1 MQIVINDLLQL
12 EAYVEGLAERISVL
26 NDYCYLGEGEEFN
39 DAIQSYFNNKY
50 KPGITLFLG
59 IFDSADRD
67 NAANHSIAPVIC
79 QICVLTKADPK
90 KSKGTLTARNDT
102 WKAALKVLGTME
114 EDMEE
119 TNRANLK
126 NRLRIETD
134 AKRLIP
140 LEKEANA
147 DAWGWGFEVT
157 FNIPVNALKY

>member
-1 MQIVINDLLQL
+1 MQVIIDDLIAL
-12 EAYVEGLAERISVL
+12 EAYVSILGVRIPEIT
-26 NDYCYLGEGEEFN
+26 DYCYLGEGEEFN

-90 KSKGTLTARNDT
+90 KEKATLIARNDT
-102 WKAALKVLGTME
+102 WKAALKVIGTMDR
-114 EDMEE
+114 DMEE

-126 NRLRIETD
+126 TRLRIETD

-140 LEKEANA
+140 LEKEANV

-157 FNIPVNALKY
+157 FNIPVNSLKY